1 MKYEKPEIRTEAA
14 AIAAVKGGK
23 NSSSTEDLATKHT
36 TTAAYE
42 ADE

>member
-1 MKYEKPEIRTEAA
+1 MKYEKPEIRAEAA
-14 AIAAVKGGK
+14 AVAIVKGGK
-23 NSSSTEDLATKHT
+23 DNSSTADLATRHT